1 MQETE
6 FDKFADEYQNIHGS
20 NIRISGEEPKFFAHY
35 KIADVAALV
44 ENPELQLNILD
55 FGAGIGTSVP
65 HFRSMLPRAR
75 LTCLD
80 VSAKSLDIA
89 KQRYSGQAE
98 FIEFD
103 GKVLPFSDDTFDVVF
118 SACVFHHIPQGE
130 HQALLVDL
138 RRVLKP
144 GGLCVIFEHNPF
156 NPLTVR
162 AVNTCPFDENAIL
175 IKAAGFSQHL
185 REAGFSQVTRRYR
198 IFFPGALRMLRFLE
212 AYLTWLPLGAQ
223 YYVFGRK

>member
-6 FDKFADEYQNIHGS
+6 FDKFADEYQNIHRS
-20 NIRISGEEPKFFAHY
+20 NIRTSGEEPEFFARY

-44 ENPELQLNILD
+44 GNRELELNILD
-55 FGAGIGTSVP
+55 FGAGVGTSVP
-65 HFRSMLPRAR
+65 HFRTMLPRSR

-89 KQRYSGQAE
+89 RERYSEEAE

-103 GKVLPFSDDTFDVVF
+103 GMTLPFPNDTFDVVF
-118 SACVFHHIPQGE
+118 SACVFHHIPHSE

-138 RRVLKP
+138 HRVLKP

-162 AVNTCPFDENAIL
+162 VVNTCPFDENAVL
-175 IKAAGFSQHL
+175 IEAAGFSQRL
-185 REAGFSQVTRRYR
+185 RDAGFSRVMRRYR
-198 IFFPGALRMLRFLE
+198 IFFPGALRRLRFLE
-212 AYLTWLPLGAQ
+212 AFLTWLPLGAQ
-223 YYVFGRK
+223 YYVVGRK